1 MLFGD
6 DSFLGGEI
14 NSAEGESGG
23 SAAFWRLLII
33 FGAFISRDGARE
45 FQFDCGHRTAGGGEC
60 RGVVWR
66 GVVGRSLTFGPVVTA
81 DIYWLLTLGK
91 R

>member
-23 SAAFWRLLII
+23 SAAFWRVLII

-60 RGVVWR
+60 RGV
-66 GVVGRSLTFGPVVTA
+66 GVEGCSG
-81 DIYWLLTLGK
+81 TLVDF
-91 R
+91 RTRCNC